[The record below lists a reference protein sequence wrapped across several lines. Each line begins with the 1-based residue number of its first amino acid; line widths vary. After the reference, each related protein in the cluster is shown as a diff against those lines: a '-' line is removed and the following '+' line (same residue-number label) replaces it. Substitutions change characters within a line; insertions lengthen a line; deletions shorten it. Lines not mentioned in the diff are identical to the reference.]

1 MTTDATRSATYREIL
16 QQPEIWTGWSQ
27 DFAADAARLKAWI
40 AGLDITEL
48 DQHLAVIE
56 CRPQFVEEG
65 HLPLERGLVAQ
76 DLLDLLAVVPQRG
89 VAGALL

>member
-48 DQHLAVIE
+48 DQHLAG
-56 CRPQFVEEG
+56 G
-65 HLPLERGLVAQ
+65 HVTDLEMMQQVVSLLERNRGQNFTRLQQVEHHALVAE
-76 DLLDLLAVVPQRG
+76 
-89 VAGALL
+89 